1 MKKLS
6 ELQENSKKKQFNE
19 LRNKINKQKE
29 YFAKEIE
36 TLKKLNR
43 NSGTEELNKWDEEPN
58 RKHWK

>member
-43 NSGTEELNKWDEEPN
+43 NSGTEELNK
-58 RKHWK
+58 